1 MERRGFSPNGES
13 PQPRPQN
20 RVRGEHQLVQGRW
33 QELIHGGRADVMG
46 RVNQLKQE
54 FGEVMEE
61 VNGNPPE
68 LLDNLPL
75 VKKTALGGEVVDTI
89 IASLGLLDTLGLDFE
104 TMFYKK
110 VGIMYEKYNPGE
122 VNALIAKGFT
132 HKEAMAHLKAKWNAK
147 QTKNGS

>member
-13 PQPRPQN
+13 PQPRPEN

-33 QELIHGGRADVMG
+33 QELIHNGGADVMG

-61 VNGNPPE
+61 VNGNPPDT
-68 LLDNLPL
+68 LDNLP
-75 VKKTALGGEVVDTI
+75 KAKRDALGGEVVDTI
-89 IASLGLLDTLGLDFE
+89 IASLGLLDSLHLDFE

-122 VNALIAKGFT
+122 VNDLIAKGMT
-132 HKEAMAHLKAKWNAK
+132 HKEAMAHLKARWNAQQK
-147 QTKNGS
+147 KNGS